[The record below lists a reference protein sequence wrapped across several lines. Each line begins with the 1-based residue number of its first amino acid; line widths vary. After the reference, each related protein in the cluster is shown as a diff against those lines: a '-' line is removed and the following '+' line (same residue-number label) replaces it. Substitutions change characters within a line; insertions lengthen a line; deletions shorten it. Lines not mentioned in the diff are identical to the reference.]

1 MNAKTEIIQTL
12 VDSMNN
18 LAEIISDVEHSLAEI
33 KNLIQVFAKPFCVVC
48 I

>member
-1 MNAKTEIIQTL
+1 
-12 VDSMNN
+12 MNN

-33 KNLIQVFAKPFCVVC
+33 KNLIMVRYINVFELLRIVH